1 MVKHGICYVEW
12 QATDLNRAKAFY
24 SGLFNN
30 WKFESWGDGY
40 LLFQVPDGIG
50 GGIAKCPAG
59 KVSSGQSPIVYI
71 EVDQIEPYL
80 QRAPQ
85 LGGKV
90 AAPKTQI
97 DPKIGWFAHLTDPDG
112 NTVGLFQSSQR

>member
-1 MVKHGICYVEW
+1 MAKHSICHIEW

-24 SGLFNN
+24 GGLFNN
-30 WKFESWGDGY
+30 WKFEPWGESY

-50 GGIAKCPAG
+50 GGIMKTQ
-59 KVSSGQSPIVYI
+59 KVSPGQSPTVYI
-71 EVDQIEPYL
+71 QVDEIEPYL
-80 QRAPQ
+80 QRAKK

-90 AAPKTQI
+90 TVPKTQI
-97 DPKIGWFAHLTDPDG
+97 DPSVGWSAHLADPDG